1 MILNFDDDLGARHF
15 EFCFV
20 GFVLGGSLQEK
31 KGMQVLRTEVALF
44 EKLET
49 ISELR
54 PCGKK
59 LVNGEPE
66 RRLANGDGSKQLHL
80 TAHEYDLLYSYMAQV
95 PWQAGTP
102 ARHALEAIDWLERA
116 QRAGARVN

>member
-31 KGMQVLRTEVALF
+31 KGLQVLRTEVGLF
-44 EKLET
+44 EKLES
-49 ISELR
+49 ISDPK

-66 RRLANGDGSKQLHL
+66 RQLKNGGASKQLQIGM
-80 TAHEYDLLYSYMAQV
+80 TEFDLLYNYVAAV
-95 PWQAGTP
+95 PWQSGTP
-102 ARHALEAIDWLERA
+102 TRSAVETIDWLERT
-116 QRAGARVN
+116 QRESR